1 MLTKNLD
8 LSDIVEEGMKNQQQ
22 QSQQQ
27 QQQQQQNQIIDGE
40 SKNSR

>member
-8 LSDIVEEGMKNQQQ
+8 LSDIVEEGMQNQQ
-22 QSQQQ
+22 QQQ
-27 QQQQQQNQIIDGE
+27 QQQQQQNQLIDGE